1 MLRPLACQR
10 EHEKE
15 TSWRGP
21 LHLFGSTSPAWT
33 LMNGKRSNVPDSIR
47 NGTDFPID
55 KTTRSVSG
63 PLTNGV
69 HELDSS
75 RGQDRDRETKAAFII
90 NAVSF
95 RASQRDCT
103 LATSYHPQLQCIS
116 NQCTIDQI
124 RRRHCRRWSS
134 DESLVFGGVK
144 EQRQRRKK

>member
-1 MLRPLACQR
+1 MLRQPACQR
-10 EHEKE
+10 NHQKE

-21 LHLFGSTSPAWT
+21 LHLFGSASPALT
-33 LMNGKRSNVPDSIR
+33 LMNGKRSNASDSIR

-63 PLTNGV
+63 PLTNDV

-75 RGQDRDRETKAAFII
+75 RGQDRDRDKGRIYHQCGF
-90 NAVSF
+90 VP
-95 RASQRDCT
+95 CT
-103 LATSYHPQLQCIS
+103 DSSWTPATSHHPQLQCIS
-116 NQCTIDQI
+116 NQCTTIDQI
-124 RRRHCRRWSS
+124 RRRHCRRRSS